1 VNSLNYA
8 DQKDAQSIWSTE
20 GSEKSMSAL
29 ADGASAFAMPA
40 RLEKRDGIVG
50 LDDRWG
56 GATAK
61 KQAQKWLGRS
71 YSLWTQ
77 WTSYL
82 VDYSLRPHNQLS
94 TDDFAGWL
102 ALQTNLALKGIVGI
116 KAMSELANVMGKEKD
131 VEYYRN
137 ISSVYIEKW
146 EEYGMSRDGGRAK
159 LAYDWHGSWTTLYS
173 LYADAILCFHPT
185 FTENGTSSSDF
196 HLNSEQAPIIDN
208 SGKKSGKDFI
218 PDHIYQTQSEWYLT
232 AMQKYGVGSLLPTKV
247 VYDHH

>member
-1 VNSLNYA
+1 
-8 DQKDAQSIWSTE
+8 
-20 GSEKSMSAL
+20 MSAL
-29 ADGASAFAMPA
+29 SDGASAFAMPA

-116 KAMSELANVMGKEKD
+116 KAMSELDNVMGKEKD
-131 VEYYRN
+131 VEYYSN
-137 ISSVYIEKW
+137 ISSVYIKKW

-196 HLNSEQAPIIDN
+196 DLAGEQAPIMDN
-208 SGKKSGKDFI
+208 SGKKGKDFI

-232 AMQKYGVGSLLPTKV
+232 AMQKYGVRPPHSPHLL
-247 VYDHH
+247 DHYLC

>member
-1 VNSLNYA
+1 
-8 DQKDAQSIWSTE
+8 
-20 GSEKSMSAL
+20 
-29 ADGASAFAMPA
+29 
-40 RLEKRDGIVG
+40 
-50 LDDRWG
+50 
-56 GATAK
+56 
-61 KQAQKWLGRS
+61 
-71 YSLWTQ
+71 
-77 WTSYL
+77 
-82 VDYSLRPHNQLS
+82 LRPHNQLS

-196 HLNSEQAPIIDN
+196 HLTGEQAPIVDN
-208 SGKKSGKDFI
+208 SGKKKGKDFI
-218 PDHIYQTQSEWYLT
+218 PDHVYQTQSEWYLT
-232 AMQKYGVGSLLPTKV
+232 AMQKYGVSS
-247 VYDHH
+247 